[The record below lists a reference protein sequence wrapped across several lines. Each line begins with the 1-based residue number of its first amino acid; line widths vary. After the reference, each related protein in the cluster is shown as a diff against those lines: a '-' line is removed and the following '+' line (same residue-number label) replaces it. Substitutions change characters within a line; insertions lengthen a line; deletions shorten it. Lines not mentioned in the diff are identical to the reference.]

1 MGDNVEN
8 AALNNSKPFG
18 LNTFLNFLKKPK
30 TLFNKAKLFLFD
42 ADQKKKSFKDEL
54 QSYKNAL
61 KTLALFPEKNSNLLP
76 VLSIEECGLAVS
88 EADSDAIRLKDLFLK
103 FGSDKSTQHNYYLL
117 YAGILKNKHGSFNI
131 FEMGLGTNHLEMI
144 SNMGPEGRPGA
155 SLRAF
160 KQMYPSATIYGA
172 DIDRR
177 ILFKEERIQTF
188 YANQL
193 DKDSLSELHTQIS
206 PVLFDLVID
215 DGLHTPEANINT
227 FEFAMKILAP
237 NGAFVIEDIK
247 ETDVVFFHLMAN
259 VLEPDF
265 NIQIISTKAAY
276 VCVIKK
282 IE

>member
-8 AALNNSKPFG
+8 TAQNNSKQFG

-30 TLFNKAKLFLFD
+30 TLVNKVKLFLFD

-61 KTLALFPEKNSNLLP
+61 KTLALFSEKNSNLLP
-76 VLSIEECGLAVS
+76 VLSIEEFSLAVS
-88 EADSDAIRLKDLFLK
+88 ETDSDAIRLKDLFLK

-144 SNMGPEGRPGA
+144 SNMGPEGSPGA

-160 KQMYPSATIYGA
+160 KQMYPSASIYGA

-177 ILFKEERIQTF
+177 ILFKEEKIQTF

-193 DKDSLSELHTQIS
+193 NKDSLSELHAQIS
-206 PVLFDLVID
+206 PLLFDLVID

-227 FEFAMKILAP
+227 FEFAIKILAP
-237 NGAFVIEDIK
+237 DGVFVIEDIK
-247 ETDVVFFHLMAN
+247 ETDVVFFQLMAN
-259 VLEPDF
+259 VLNTDF
-265 NIQIISTKAAY
+265 NIQIINTKAAY

-282 IE
+282 RI